1 MAGETGWKREGGC
14 LRIFPDCRRAQELN
28 QGRSIN
34 DVLRKAVARQDL
46 AMVRQALASDA
57 DANTWDAN
65 GRRPLHDLCQAV
77 AGISRL
83 SCGENHQKC
92 VQIAAELL
100 LAHGDPRAC
109 DREGNTVLSL
119 CNRLA
124 RRKAEDC
131 APLLFTLLGAIALEN
146 GEPSSVATST
156 PRLFRSLEL
165 LGDPLRSQV
174 AVNLLGLQPLRA
186 LGAAELAWRNPSLG
200 LQQQLVQID
209 EQLAQIKLMKPAK
222 RKAALRR
229 LLFEWHPD
237 KNRHR
242 HGLATEAFQHLQ
254 VQKAEIFGKNAEEK

>member
-1 MAGETGWKREGGC
+1 MQPPG
-14 LRIFPDCRRAQELN
+14 
-28 QGRSIN
+28 
-34 DVLRKAVARQDL
+34 
-46 AMVRQALASDA
+46 QAK
-57 DANTWDAN
+57 
-65 GRRPLHDLCQAV
+65 GRRLCTIVVYTAWRYCV
-77 AGISRL
+77 
-83 SCGENHQKC
+83 GEWRAFLRGH
-92 VQIAAELL
+92 IA
-100 LAHGDPRAC
+100 
-109 DREGNTVLSL
+109 
-119 CNRLA
+119 
-124 RRKAEDC
+124 
-131 APLLFTLLGAIALEN
+131 
-146 GEPSSVATST
+146 